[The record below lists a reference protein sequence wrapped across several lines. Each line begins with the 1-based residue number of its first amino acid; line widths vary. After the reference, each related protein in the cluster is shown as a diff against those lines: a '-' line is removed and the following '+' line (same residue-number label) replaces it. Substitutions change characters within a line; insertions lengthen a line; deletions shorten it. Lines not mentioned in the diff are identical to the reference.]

1 MRVTAD
7 EIVRA
12 VDWTREQCSDAIA
25 NDDSVAMLGKPSM
38 KVVAMQMASVALW
51 LLSIIALSVCSE
63 PEPES
68 ILPIETPKR
77 GRPRK
82 TAA

>member
-1 MRVTAD
+1 VRVTSQ

-12 VDWTREQCSDAIA
+12 VDWTREQCSEAIA
-25 NDDSVAMLGKPSM
+25 SDSSVAMLGKPSLNI
-38 KVVAMQMASVALW
+38 VAMQMASVALW
-51 LLSIIALSVCSE
+51 LLSIIALSVVE
-63 PEPES
+63 PEPEPET
-68 ILPIETPKR
+68 IVPIVKR